1 VTPRA
6 RPAPSAWAISCATS
20 PVPTYLLRTRRKK
33 QESPEVR
40 EVLDKLES
48 LQREL
53 SHTEGRLELEEVA
66 RSTLEESLKREKE
79 RADAERQERIEAQK
93 KIDGLRNELEEV
105 QISWWKK
112 LFR

>member
-1 VTPRA
+1 VDYELRYL
-6 RPAPSAWAISCATS
+6 PSAH
-20 PVPTYLLRTRRKK
+20 VPLADPEKERNRSLLKSERFWTIGV
-33 QESPEVR
+33 S
-40 EVLDKLES
+40 S
-48 LQREL
+48 QREL
-53 SHTEGRLELEEVA
+53 GHTEGRLELEEVA

-93 KIDGLRNELEEV
+93 KIDALRNELEEA